1 MRNVQRKMAVTQG
14 VRRASIALAGL
25 ATVIALASCGGGHD
39 DGGPPPVPPP
49 VSNEPPASAS
59 ASVTGLIDYLLSL
72 TATMQDTVEPLDLTT
87 FNPQISDTTEPDPR
101 P

>member
-1 MRNVQRKMAVTQG
+1 MNYKPVMQRFRRVPLAV
-14 VRRASIALAGL
+14 ASAAVLVTL
-25 ATVIALASCGGGHD
+25 VSCGGGHD

-72 TATMQDTVEPLDLTT
+72 TATMQDTVEPLDLTN
-87 FNPQISDTTEPDPR
+87 FNPQTSDTTEPDPR